1 MKVRPFF
8 LGALLSAGL
17 FAGVYTLAQLPHIG
31 SPINHHN
38 LIDAQRLVAQA
49 SQKVNAAQRAN
60 EWDMWGH
67 AAKAQQLLDEASDE
81 LRQSAET
88 HEGPH

>member
-1 MKVRPFF
+1 MKVRPFL

-17 FAGVYTLAQLPHIG
+17 SAGVYTLAQFPHIG

-38 LIDAQRLVAQA
+38 LVDAQRLVAQA

-60 EWDMWGH
+60 EWDTWGH

-81 LRQSAET
+81 LRRSAEM
-88 HEGPH
+88 HDGPH